1 MNLLE
6 SFVIGISMYSKIP
19 MWRVDWNE
27 KNMKYALCFF
37 PVVGVVIGCVSFLV
51 GNLLLHIGC
60 NALCFAGSM
69 TLLPILISGGIHMDG
84 FMDTMDARS
93 SYGDRERKLEILK
106 DSHAGAFAIL
116 GLGCYLVFSLAVWSE
131 VTKEKLPVIAA
142 GFVLSRAM
150 SGFSV
155 VNFRAA
161 RTSGLGK
168 TFQDGA
174 QKRRVSIVMILWFLL
189 AGAGMVVVG
198 GILGCAAILA
208 ALLVFWYYHHVA
220 MKEFG
225 GMTGDLAGYFL
236 ELCELMIVV
245 AVVLAG
251 GLL

>member
-37 PVVGVVIGCVSFLV
+37 PVVGVVIGCVIFLV

-60 NALCFAGSM
+60 NVLCFAGIM

-131 VTKEKLPVIAA
+131 VTKEQLPVIAA

-161 RTSGLGK
+161 RSSGLGK

-174 QKRRVSIVMILWFLL
+174 QKIRVSIVMILWFLL

-198 GILGCAAILA
+198 GILGCAAIVA

-236 ELCELMIVV
+236 ELCELMMVA